1 MTAEEKTVAANVLA
15 VSKAKSDSLKPTV
28 LPILTIAAAVLA
40 ILSIAV
46 FTLENRK
53 TFHGTTENIC
63 FLSAPGARNAD
74 TSSYSIV
81 WLCCLKSYTKKGRCC
96 QSKFRTR
103 GQLQRRHIPHQD
115 NRRGLNTRRPG
126 FCRDVLQSSSDS
138 CGVWSVSAGHHGGGR
153 A

>member
-1 MTAEEKTVAANVLA
+1 MDKEKTAKAATEPAAKKKGGRKPMTAEEKAVAANVLA
-15 VSKAKSDSLKPTV
+15 VSKAKSDSLKPTA

-81 WLCCLKSYTKKGRCC
+81 WLCCLKSYTKRADAVN
-96 QSKFRTR
+96 QNSEPVVNSNAATSPTR
-103 GQLQRRHIPHQD
+103 I
-115 NRRGLNTRRPG
+115 T
-126 FCRDVLQSSSDS
+126 
-138 CGVWSVSAGHHGGGR
+138 AGG
-153 A
+153 